1 MKTIF
6 LDTAGWLALGNKSD
20 KWHCRA
26 VQIYQQV
33 ARERLPRLTTDAVI
47 IEVCNALRKPPLR
60 PLALVLADNIYKAE
74 RLGYLEI
81 VHVNPDL
88 FREELTLFR
97 ERKDKD
103 WSPNRLHQLRHY
115 KATGDHPGLPQTTTS
130 NRRASSAG
138 KGGEERG
145 VSKYKHPS

>member
-33 ARERLPRLTTDAVI
+33 ARERLHRLTTDAVI

-88 FREELTLFR
+88 FREGLTLFR

-103 WSPNRLHQLRHY
+103 WSLTDCISFVIMKQRGITRAFTTDHHFEQAGFERLL
-115 KATGDHPGLPQTTTS
+115 K
-130 NRRASSAG
+130 
-138 KGGEERG
+138 
-145 VSKYKHPS
+145 

>member
-88 FREELTLFR
+88 FREGLTLFR

-103 WSPNRLHQLRHY
+103 WSLTDCISFVIMKQRGITR
-115 KATGDHPGLPQTTTS
+115 AFTTDHHFEQ
-130 NRRASSAG
+130 AG
-138 KGGEERG
+138 
-145 VSKYKHPS
+145 

>member
-88 FREELTLFR
+88 FREGLTLFR

-103 WSPNRLHQLRHY
+103 WSLTDCISFVIMKQRGITRAFTTDHHFEQAGFERLL
-115 KATGDHPGLPQTTTS
+115 K
-130 NRRASSAG
+130 
-138 KGGEERG
+138 
-145 VSKYKHPS
+145 

>member
-88 FREELTLFR
+88 FREGLTLFR

-103 WSPNRLHQLRHY
+103 WSLTDCVSFVIMKQRGITRAFTTDHHFEQAGFERLL
-115 KATGDHPGLPQTTTS
+115 K
-130 NRRASSAG
+130 
-138 KGGEERG
+138 
-145 VSKYKHPS
+145 

>member
-33 ARERLPRLTTDAVI
+33 ARERLPRLTTDAVV

-60 PLALVLADNIYKAE
+60 PLSLVLADHIYKAE

-81 VHVNPDL
+81 VHVNPDF
-88 FREELTLFR
+88 FREGLTLFR

-103 WSPNRLHQLRHY
+103 WSLTDCISFVIMKQRGITRALTTDHHFEQAGFERLL
-115 KATGDHPGLPQTTTS
+115 K
-130 NRRASSAG
+130 
-138 KGGEERG
+138 
-145 VSKYKHPS
+145 